1 MAWDEAE
8 IIICHDLNDVVEKAA
23 TLFAD
28 RATEF
33 IRKKSLFN
41 VVLSGGSTPEPLYQ
55 LLSSDRFRNK
65 IDWTRVHLFWGD
77 ERCVPP
83 TDGASNYGMA
93 TKSLISKIKIPFKN
107 IHRIKGEMGEDGACQ
122 YEKEFNSFFA
132 LGEDAFP
139 KFDLIILGIG
149 EDGHTASIFP
159 GSPVV
164 NETSDMVAADYVDKL
179 SSTRITIT
187 PPTINNASNVMVL
200 AVGNNKADAIKE
212 IFESDYKPEMIPSQL
227 LRKVKGKLSF
237 FLDEP
242 AVSKLAS
249 LKD

>member
-1 MAWDEAE
+1 MALDKAE
-8 IIICHDLNDVVEKAA
+8 TIICHDLNDVVEKAA
-23 TLFAD
+23 TSFAD
-28 RATEF
+28 TATEF

-41 VVLSGGSTPEPLYQ
+41 VVLSGGSTPQPLYQ
-55 LLSSDRFRNK
+55 LLSSDRFRNQ
-65 IDWTRVHLFWGD
+65 IDWTRVQLFWGD

-83 TDGASNYGMA
+83 TDRASNYGMA

-107 IHRIKGEMGEDGACQ
+107 IHRIKGEMGEDSACF
-122 YEKEFNSFFA
+122 YEKELRSFFS
-132 LGEDAFP
+132 LGKDAFP

-179 SSTRITIT
+179 SSTRITLT
-187 PPTINNASNVMVL
+187 PPTINNASNIMVL
-200 AVGNNKADAIKE
+200 ACGNNKADAIKE
-212 IFESDYKPEMIPSQL
+212 IFEGDSKPDIIPSQF
-227 LRKVKGKLSF
+227 LRKAKGKVSF

-242 AVSKLAS
+242 AASKLAS
-249 LKD
+249 LKA

>member
-8 IIICHDLNDVVEKAA
+8 IIICHDLNDVVEKVA

-107 IHRIKGEMGEDGACQ
+107 IHRIKGEMGSNGACL
-122 YEKEFNSFFA
+122 YEKELKSFFA
-132 LGEDAFP
+132 LEKDTFP
-139 KFDLIILGIG
+139 EFDLILLGIG

-164 NETSDMVAADYVDKL
+164 NETSDMVAAVYVDKL

-187 PPTINNASNVMVL
+187 PPTINNASNIMVL
-200 AVGNNKADAIKE
+200 AGGNNKADAIKE
-212 IFESDYKPEMIPSQL
+212 IFEGDCKPDIIPSQL
-227 LRKVKGKLSF
+227 LREAKGKVSF
-237 FLDEP
+237 FIDE
-242 AVSKLAS
+242 AAASKLGS